1 MRLIRLF
8 GSVILL
14 AATAILVTIS
24 QKFLFDPSAQAA
36 ARGITLSTPLG
47 VTIARVGFGGFPLAS
62 AIITATSLFT
72 GRVRR
77 GLWFIVILFGTVLAV
92 RIASG
97 SANGTLAA
105 SVPLILPEVV
115 FVALSVIALAIGRS
129 SEAALPPVAPRHP
142 GRS

>member
-1 MRLIRLF
+1 MRITRWF
-8 GSVILL
+8 GGVIVF
-14 AATAILVTIS
+14 AATAILVMIS
-24 QKFLFDPSAQAA
+24 ERFLFDATAQAA

-92 RIASG
+92 RIVSG
-97 SANGTLAA
+97 ATNGSLAA
-105 SVPLILPEVV
+105 SVPLIIPEAV
-115 FVALSVIALAIGRS
+115 FIGLALIALTMGGVHRGAGVR
-129 SEAALPPVAPRHP
+129 EP
-142 GRS
+142 GR